1 MTHLQGT
8 SEHYTPHAT
17 LAAIGIKIR
26 SLKLFDTIKEHVFIK
41 QKTIKHTPVE
51 KLNDAFIAILAGAH
65 GLCEINTRLRSDESL
80 QRAFGRKSCAEQSVV
95 QQTLNACTTRNVAEM
110 QQAVDL
116 IFRQHSKAYRH
127 NYRRR
132 WQLLDIDMTGM
143 PCSKKAELSA
153 KGYFSTKGIRYGRQL
168 GRVVATHYQEIVTDR
183 LYPGNVQLSKSLRQ
197 LVALTEETL
206 ELKDYR
212 RSRTILRIDAGG
224 GSLDEVNWLL
234 ARGYQLH
241 GKDISAK
248 RAQGWAYTVKQW
260 HDGPLHPG
268 RQVGWAEPETTPD
281 YVRPVKRLVIRW
293 HKRNGQTSYGMLI
306 STLSPRDVCGLLGQP
321 TSDARHPE
329 KLCRAYAQLYDKR
342 GGAVEIEIKEDKQG
356 FGMVKRQKRKV
367 EAQDMLVLLNQLAH
381 NVLMWAR
388 NWLSETAPK
397 LGCFGILRL
406 VRDLL
411 SVSGKIEFNQRKSS
425 IKRIIVNRAAPLVS
439 GFFNALRALLLP
451 QHVVIILDKI

>member
-1 MTHLQGT
+1 MTRSQQT
-8 SEHYTPHAT
+8 TQHYTPHAT

-26 SLKLFDTIKEHVFIK
+26 SLKLFDTIKEHVLIK
-41 QKTIKHTPVE
+41 QKAIRHTPVE
-51 KLNDAFIAILAGAH
+51 KLYDAFIATLSGAH
-65 GLCEINTRLRSDESL
+65 GLCEINTRLRCDESL
-80 QRAFGRKSCAEQSVV
+80 QRAFGRSSCAEQSVV
-95 QQTLNACTTRNVAEM
+95 QQTLNACTARNVAEM
-110 QQAVDL
+110 QEATDL
-116 IFRQHSKAYRH
+116 IFRRHSRAFCH

-132 WQLLDIDMTGM
+132 WQLLDIDMTGL
-143 PCSKKAELSA
+143 PCSKRAELSA

-197 LVALTEETL
+197 LVALAEQTL
-206 ELKDYR
+206 DLNEYR

-248 RAQGWAYTVKQW
+248 RAEAWAYTVMRWYDDPQ
-260 HDGPLHPG
+260 HPG

-281 YVRPVKRLVIRW
+281 YVRPVKRLVVRW
-293 HKRNGQTSYGMLI
+293 HKRNGQTNYGMLI
-306 STLSPRDVCGLLGQP
+306 STLAPRDVLELLGQP
-321 TSDARHPE
+321 ASDACDPE
-329 KLCRAYAQLYDKR
+329 KLCRAYAKLYDKR

-356 FGMVKRQKRKV
+356 FGMVKRQKRKA
-367 EAQDMLVLLNQLAH
+367 EAQEVLVLLNQLAH

-388 NWLSETAPK
+388 NWLTEVAPK
-397 LGCFGILRL
+397 LSRFGILRL

-411 SVSGKIEFNQRKSS
+411 SISGRIELDQRKLS
-425 IKRIIVNRAAPLVS
+425 IKRIVLNRAAPLATGYLS
-439 GFFNALRALLLP
+439 ALRALLLP
-451 QHVVIILDKI
+451 QHVSIILDKI